1 MQPCTSYTCTHTG
14 TLPYNPPAALP
25 PLEAG
30 EAVLLDK
37 LRVAPL
43 DEVAAPVRSVTYVPG
58 SEAGRKH
65 TLLVFGGQAAEMPDV
80 LTLVPMH
87 SLNQVSPVVSRG
99 PATEVPDM
107 LTLMPMHASN

>member
-1 MQPCTSYTCTHTG
+1 MLRC
-14 TLPYNPPAALP
+14 PPAAIP

-30 EAVLLDK
+30 DAVLLDK

-99 PATEVPDM
+99 PASEMPDM
-107 LTLMPMHASN
+107 LTLMLMPALD

>member
-1 MQPCTSYTCTHTG
+1 MLRC
-14 TLPYNPPAALP
+14 PPAALP
-25 PLEAG
+25 PLDAG
-30 EAVLLDK
+30 DAVLLDK

-87 SLNQVSPVVSRG
+87 SLNQVSPCCALQ
-99 PATEVPDM
+99 P
-107 LTLMPMHASN
+107 SNQDA

>member
-1 MQPCTSYTCTHTG
+1 MLPCTSDTCTLTSA
-14 TLPYNPPAALP
+14 LPNLFRRPAAALP

-30 EAVLLDK
+30 DAVLLDK

-99 PATEVPDM
+99 P
-107 LTLMPMHASN
+107 SNRDA